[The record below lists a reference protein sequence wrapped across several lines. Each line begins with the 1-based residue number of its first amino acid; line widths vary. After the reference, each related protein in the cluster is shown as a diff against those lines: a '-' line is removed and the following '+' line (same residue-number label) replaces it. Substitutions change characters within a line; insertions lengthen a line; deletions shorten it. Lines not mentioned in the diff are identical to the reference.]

1 MQRYS
6 RERHSGMD
14 WRRRYKPLFQ
24 FGKKAR
30 VTLWLLVPLFYSTAF
45 CKISCKIIGD
55 FAEGCRFSLF
65 IYRAIPLFQQLSVK
79 KAEIFFVLPENRTL
93 PTPHLKDL
101 SLCNIRI
108 FECHTTSKS
117 NVYKKTSNNFSYV
130 FSART
135 LYQLR
140 LEVESNGRAVRT

>member
-45 CKISCKIIGD
+45 CKISCQIIGD
-55 FAEGCRFSLF
+55 FAEGCRFSLNHLQSDTT
-65 IYRAIPLFQQLSVK
+65 ISAIIREKSRN
-79 KAEIFFVLPENRTL
+79 IFCFAG
-93 PTPHLKDL
+93 K
-101 SLCNIRI
+101 
-108 FECHTTSKS
+108 
-117 NVYKKTSNNFSYV
+117 
-130 FSART
+130 
-135 LYQLR
+135 
-140 LEVESNGRAVRT
+140 